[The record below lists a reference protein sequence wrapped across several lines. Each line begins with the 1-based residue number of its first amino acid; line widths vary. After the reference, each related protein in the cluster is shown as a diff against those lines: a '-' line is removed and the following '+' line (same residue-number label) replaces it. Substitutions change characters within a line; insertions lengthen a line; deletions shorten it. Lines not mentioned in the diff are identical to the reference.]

1 MTPGRPT
8 YAQAG
13 ERRCD
18 DPDDRASRTEDV
30 HVRSYAHTQAYD
42 IELEIVTPDDEVIF
56 NAECYLQPGDVKREL
71 DALAPGKYE
80 VRVTLDDERRETVQ
94 CRIGPTPK
102 RTAVIEVGNGVLSL
116 TQGLPTR

>member
-1 MTPGRPT
+1 MTPDRTT
-8 YAQAG
+8 YAQAA

-18 DPDDRASRTEDV
+18 DPDDRAAWTEDV
-30 HVRSYAHTQAYD
+30 YVRSYAHMQAYD
-42 IELEIVTPDDEVIF
+42 IELEIVTLDDEVIF
-56 NAECYLQPGDVKREL
+56 KAEYSLPPGDVKSEL

-80 VRVTLDDERRETVQ
+80 VRVTLDNERRETVQ
-94 CRIGPTPK
+94 CRIGSTPE